1 MNQEIEV
8 KLILSVDV
16 RLDKKEIEKFV
27 YDCFNNNYKRFEF
40 VKVVMKDIKEEAEI
54 YGNE

>member
-16 RLDKKEIEKFV
+16 RLDKKDIEQFV

-40 VKVVMKDIKEEAEI
+40 VKVVVENIKEEAEI
-54 YGNE
+54 YENN